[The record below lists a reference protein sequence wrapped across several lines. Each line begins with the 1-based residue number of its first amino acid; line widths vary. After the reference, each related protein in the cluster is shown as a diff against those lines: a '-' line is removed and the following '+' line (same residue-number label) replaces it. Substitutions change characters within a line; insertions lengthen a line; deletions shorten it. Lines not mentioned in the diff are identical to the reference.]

1 MTGEACVHDL
11 VGCTSWGDLG
21 RNKEIMLARIR
32 SLREGCE
39 IYIKGLT

>member
-11 VGCTSWGDLG
+11 VGSTSWGDLG
-21 RNKEIMLARIR
+21 RNKEIMLSGMR
-32 SLREGCE
+32 SLREECE